1 VPSIPPCVPGQVS
14 IRATGRRPLAA
25 WRRGSDVSRQ
35 AALPRVETSPCTAIA
50 AIGASH
56 KTPGSTSSD
65 ASEKASSWPARYTVH
80 AALSQISSLVLA
92 PITTHSRCSPA

>member
-1 VPSIPPCVPGQVS
+1 ARDRGGPAGDRLPVCSCQAPLQVLRTAAGPVGGPCPLLPPCVPGQVS
-14 IRATGRRPLAA
+14 IRVTGRRPLAA
-25 WRRGSDVSRQ
+25 WRRGSGVSGQ

-65 ASEKASSWPARYTVH
+65 ASE
-80 AALSQISSLVLA
+80 
-92 PITTHSRCSPA
+92 